1 MKRNYK
7 IKLIK
12 HRHSYT
18 FEEIS
23 NVLNIHPRTI
33 QTWKKE
39 GLNVIDSTKPYLVMG
54 YDLKEF
60 LNKKLQSRKI
70 KLESNQFYCTKCRNA
85 VSSKLNQV
93 KLKITGKTI
102 GKDAHQETVITGKC
116 ETCGTKLNRFSHSG
130 KIDEIKQNFI
140 VVDFGGLACE

>member
-7 IKLIK
+7 IRLIK
-12 HRHSYT
+12 YRHSYT

-23 NVLNIHPRTI
+23 EVLNVHPRTI

-60 LNKKLQSRKI
+60 LSKKLQSRKT
-70 KLESNQFYCTKCRNA
+70 KLEPNQFYCIKCRSA
-85 VSSKLNQV
+85 VLSQFNQV
-93 KLKITGKTI
+93 KLKITGKTM
-102 GKDAHQETVITGKC
+102 GKDTHQEAVITGRC

-130 KIDEIKQNFI
+130 KLDEIKANFDVI
-140 VVDFGGLACE
+140 DFGGLSRE

>member
-7 IKLIK
+7 IRLIK
-12 HRHSYT
+12 YRHSYT

-23 NVLNIHPRTI
+23 EVLNVHQRTI

-60 LNKKLQSRKI
+60 LSKKLQSRKT
-70 KLESNQFYCTKCRNA
+70 KLEQNQFYCTKCRKA
-85 VSSKLNQV
+85 VTSQNNQV
-93 KLKITGKTI
+93 TIVITGKTI
-102 GKDAHQETVITGKC
+102 GKYGHQEAFITGKC

-130 KIDEIKQNFI
+130 KLDEITSNFDVI
-140 VVDFGGLACE
+140 DFGGLSRE

>member
-7 IKLIK
+7 IRLIK

-23 NVLNIHPRTI
+23 EVLNVHPRTI

-60 LNKKLQSRKI
+60 LSKKLQARKT
-70 KLESNQFYCTKCRNA
+70 KLEQNQFYCTKCRNA
-85 VSSKLNQV
+85 VSSEFNKV

-102 GKDAHQETVITGKC
+102 GKDAYQEAIIRGKC

-130 KIDEIKQNFI
+130 KLDEITKNFDVI
-140 VVDFGGLACE
+140 DFGGFSRE